1 MNKQDEHRSV
11 RSDLDLMV
19 CVFLAALLAVCMM
32 LSGHVLL
39 NTFYMGILVLTLL
52 LTYFFGIVTGMAA
65 NMLFIFAQA
74 LYMLY
79 QNMTGGNVQLELAY
93 WLLIPVLLN
102 LAFYAM
108 TTEMRVLQAD
118 NDELREAMVEHGA
131 FDQETKLR
139 TTVSFLEDAGVFI
152 ETNKRFNIPVSVVVI
167 RIRYF
172 SDLQNML
179 GTTRIKELVKLASD
193 SINHATRDNDI
204 SYILNTDNPTWAVL
218 LYADVAGANVA
229 AQRIRDEFQT
239 ELNKNQSLRDVDLQ
253 LRVGVTGWDL
263 DKLDGPN
270 AFMEAGIK
278 ELEYD
283 V

>member
-1 MNKQDEHRSV
+1 
-11 RSDLDLMV
+11 
-19 CVFLAALLAVCMM
+19 
-32 LSGHVLL
+32 
-39 NTFYMGILVLTLL
+39 
-52 LTYFFGIVTGMAA
+52 
-65 NMLFIFAQA
+65 QA

>member
-1 MNKQDEHRSV
+1 MNKQDERRSV
-11 RSDLDLMV
+11 RSDLDLMA
-19 CVFLAALLAVCMM
+19 CVFLAALLAVFMM

-39 NTFYMGILVLTLL
+39 NTFYMGVLVLMLL

-79 QNMTGGNVQLELAY
+79 LNMTGGKVQLELTF
-93 WLLIPVLLN
+93 WLIIPVFIN

-108 TTEMRVLQAD
+108 TEELRTIQAD
-118 NDELREAMVEHGA
+118 NAALRKEMVEHGA
-131 FDQETKLR
+131 FDEQTQLR

-152 ETNKRFNIPVSVVVI
+152 ETNKRFKIPVSVVVI

-172 SDLQNML
+172 SDMQNML
-179 GTTRIKELVKLASD
+179 GTTRIRELIKLASD
-193 SINHATRDNDI
+193 SISHATRNNDI
-204 SYILNTDNPTWAVL
+204 SYILNRDNPTWAVL
-218 LYADVAGANVA
+218 LFADEAGANVA
-229 AQRIRDEFQT
+229 AQRIRDWVQQ
-239 ELNKNQSLRDVDLQ
+239 ELDKSSDLRDVDLQ
-253 LRVGVTGWDL
+253 LRVGVTQWDS
-263 DKLDGPN
+263 DKLKNPN
-270 AFMEAGIK
+270 EFMEAGIK